1 MQAPGPIA
9 QAGTTNRGGGGGG
22 SGGPPSVAG
31 GNGGS
36 GVVILSV
43 PTALY
48 SGTYGPP
55 ANVTVAPSG
64 SNTIITFT
72 GTGTYTA

>member
-1 MQAPGPIA
+1 
-9 QAGTTNRGGGGGG
+9 
-22 SGGPPSVAG
+22 
-31 GNGGS
+31 
-36 GVVILSV
+36 
-43 PTALY
+43 LY

-55 ANVTVAPSG
+55 ANVSTAPSG